1 MKLRWIL
8 GILFLCVL
16 SVITVVNLAA
26 EETWTRKAD
35 MPTVRSGF
43 ATCLVNGKIYAIG
56 GEVERFGN
64 LSIPT
69 VEMYDP
75 KTDTWE
81 RKADMPT
88 ARSGVSTS
96 VVDGKIYAIGG
107 TALKRFEIDVIFMDE
122 IKRVRKWEAKELPT
136 VEMYDPVTDTW
147 TPKTDMPTPRNAGT
161 CVVDGKIYVIGG
173 TAIINTKKKKPWRL
187 KTVEVYDPATD
198 TWVKAR
204 DMNHARSGAAISVVD
219 GKIYVMGGTGWPQM
233 PNHPGPFLSSVEV
246 FNPKTNQWSEKG
258 EMPAAKSGHTASV
271 VNRKIYVIGGFFR
284 GQGLDMKDFKTIE
297 VYYPEAG
304 RWIQKPDM
312 SVGKSGHTAEVIRDE
327 IYIFSGV
334 GHNDDPLAT
343 VEVYDTEEF
352 DRYPDPIGKLLI
364 TWGSIKKI
372 SIEE

>member
-1 MKLRWIL
+1 MRL
-8 GILFLCVL
+8 
-16 SVITVVNLAA
+16 
-26 EETWTRKAD
+26 
-35 MPTVRSGF
+35 
-43 ATCLVNGKIYAIG
+43 
-56 GEVERFGN
+56 
-64 LSIPT
+64 
-69 VEMYDP
+69 
-75 KTDTWE
+75 
-81 RKADMPT
+81 
-88 ARSGVSTS
+88 
-96 VVDGKIYAIGG
+96 
-107 TALKRFEIDVIFMDE
+107 
-122 IKRVRKWEAKELPT
+122 KELESGKLKNFST

-147 TPKTDMPTPRNAGT
+147 TQKTDMPTPRNAGT

-204 DMNHARSGAAISVVD
+204 DMNHARSSAAISVVD

-372 SIEE
+372 SIE